1 MRAVGRRTERTAPVV
16 FGAVEATAASA
27 REEADD
33 MPSSPAAA
41 HDELDYNVM
50 QCNILRD
57 SFGERLGI
65 GQAAKRPP
73 ATGLLRRCRRRPPR
87 RFVEARR
94 KALSTTMRLP
104 ARAAEPFLAA
114 HPAANASEM
123 ICLASS
129 WILRRC
135 SVPLKLSA

>member
-1 MRAVGRRTERTAPVV
+1 MRAVRRRTERTAPVV

-65 GQAAKRPP
+65 GEAAKRPP

-94 KALSTTMRLP
+94 KALSTDDATACARCGALP
-104 ARAAEPFLAA
+104 
-114 HPAANASEM
+114 SG
-123 ICLASS
+123 SS
-129 WILRRC
+129 
-135 SVPLKLSA
+135 